1 MSTPISDRHSRL
13 PGRAG
18 TIGLALAALA
28 ACSQQEGTGETQV
41 ASQEPSARVDCAVNG
56 ALGFT
61 PACTTERL
69 TVDGTPVLV
78 VRHADGGFRRF
89 EVLPDGPDEQGADP
103 APLLLWIHGGP
114 LASWNAWHWRWN
126 AQVVAAAGYRIAL
139 VNFHG
144 STGWGDAFAR
154 SIHAG

>member
-41 ASQEPSARVDCAVNG
+41 VSQEPSARVDCAVNG

-89 EVLPDGPDEQGADP
+89 EVLPDGR
-103 APLLLWIHGGP
+103 I
-114 LASWNAWHWRWN
+114 
-126 AQVVAAAGYRIAL
+126 VAADGTLEAAVLQNGETLEVTIGSDRYRL
-139 VNFHG
+139 DPSLFD
-144 STGWGDAFAR
+144 DA
-154 SIHAG
+154 S